1 MRLYRKITVI
11 ASLFISICSYSQDC
25 VMPISIQLDED
36 FANVPDAAANA
47 LYQSLSRIST
57 VNGLTTDSP
66 ITPFVLTA
74 HCDVLDKSNIPGPPI
89 QTVYNLG
96 ITFYIADTYTK
107 KKFGT
112 AYITVDGVGTGEVKS
127 YMNAF
132 KQINGKNSE
141 ITSLIN
147 RGKANMMK
155 YYDTQYSNIIKEAK
169 RLASLQQ
176 YEEALTMVLSIP
188 LCSKGGE
195 QATAYGLELY
205 KKYLNRL
212 NLYVLN
218 QARALWAAG
227 QDQATAYEVC
237 ALLAQIDPEAS
248 CYADAAKLLKE
259 VKSQVRSDIDFEM
272 REKYHDEIK
281 LERER
286 ISAMRAV
293 GVACGNGQKP
303 TTVNLMWL
311 REQ

>member
-227 QDQATAYEVC
+227 QDQSTAYEVC

-293 GVACGNGQKP
+293 GVAFGNGQKP
-303 TTVNLMWL
+303 TTTNLMWL
-311 REQ
+311 R

>member
-11 ASLFISICSYSQDC
+11 ASLFISMCSYSQDC

-227 QDQATAYEVC
+227 QDQSTAYEVC

-293 GVACGNGQKP
+293 GVAFGNGQKP
-303 TTVNLMWL
+303 TTTNLMWL
-311 REQ
+311 R